1 MPYTYTSIP
10 YSKKPLGEPNEYH
23 ITTTDGLKYLVTS
36 LTDQFNMQEC
46 NISCDQ
52 FYTYVELVN
61 WLLQKNMIIVETIKS
76 NHKDVGDLKKM
87 DGTKNGSTLIYWK
100 KDKETMT
107 MTSYVTNTKSS
118 GKQNVLV
125 LATTNTILGVTK
137 GDGKSK
143 QS

>member
-1 MPYTYTSIP
+1 
-10 YSKKPLGEPNEYH
+10 
-23 ITTTDGLKYLVTS
+23 
-36 LTDQFNMQEC
+36 
-46 NISCDQ
+46 
-52 FYTYVELVN
+52 
-61 WLLQKNMIIVETIKS
+61 MIIVETIKT

-87 DGTKNGSTLIYWK
+87 DGTKNGSALIYWK
-100 KDKETMT
+100 KDKGTMT

-137 GDGKSK
+137 DDGKSK